1 MSIITD
7 RSAQGLERDTVI
19 KERPAQAPL
28 ALVPGVQ
35 DAVPEVQPLADVMLE
50 PLVRDTLLEDLG
62 RAGDLT
68 SNLIIPAEATSD
80 LRLVAREA
88 GVLAGLDLAR
98 LAFRLM
104 DPGIVFQPQLRD
116 GARLKPGD
124 EIAVVAGPARAI
136 LSAERTA
143 LNFLGHLSGV
153 ATATARIADLIRPYG
168 TRVTCTR
175 KTLPG
180 LRMVQ
185 KYAVRV
191 GGGSNH
197 RYGLDDAILIK
208 DNHVAVAGGVKAA
221 IERARRNAGHM
232 VAIELEVDTLEQL
245 KEGLDAGA
253 NIVLLD
259 NMPPEML
266 RTAVGIVDGRAIT
279 EASGRV
285 TLETAVDIAR
295 AGVDYI
301 AVGAITHSVAV
312 LDIGLDVLPAQ
323 SMAAQRPSR
332 IAGAGHA

>member
-1 MSIITD
+1 MSIIKEEQSPVQALAVEAMTD
-7 RSAQGLERDTVI
+7 QHVA
-19 KERPAQAPL
+19 
-28 ALVPGVQ
+28 
-35 DAVPEVQPLADVMLE
+35 PLADVMLE
-50 PLVRDTLLEDLG
+50 PLLRQTLLEDLG

-68 SNLIIPAEATSD
+68 SNLIIPADATAS
-80 LRLVAREA
+80 LKIAARTE
-88 GVLAGLDLAR
+88 GVLAGIDLAR
-98 LAFRLM
+98 IAFALM
-104 DPGIVFQPQLRD
+104 DPSIRFEPRLRD
-116 GARLKPGD
+116 GARLKAGD
-124 EIAVVAGPARAI
+124 ELARVEGPARAI

-153 ATATARIADLIRPYG
+153 ATATARIADAIRPYG

-197 RYGLDDAILIK
+197 RYGLDDAVLIK
-208 DNHVAVAGGVKAA
+208 DNHVAVAGGVRAA
-221 IERARRNAGHM
+221 VERARQGAGHM

-245 KEGLDAGA
+245 AEGLDAGV

-259 NMPPEML
+259 NMSPEML
-266 RTAVGIVDGRAIT
+266 REAVRLVDGRAVT

-285 TLETAVDIAR
+285 TADTAVAMAQ

-312 LDIGLDVLPAQ
+312 LDIGLDVVTDA
-323 SMAAQRPSR
+323 SH
-332 IAGAGHA
+332 G

>member
-1 MSIITD
+1 MSINNAGNTFVG
-7 RSAQGLERDTVI
+7 AG
-19 KERPAQAPL
+19 
-28 ALVPGVQ
+28 
-35 DAVPEVQPLADVMLE
+35 LADVMLE
-50 PLVRDTLLEDLG
+50 PIVRQTLKEDLG

-68 SNLIIPAEATSD
+68 SQLIIPADVSAS
-80 LRLVAREA
+80 LQLAAREA

-98 LAFRLM
+98 LAFHLM
-104 DPGIVFQPQLRD
+104 DPAIEFRPLLRD
-116 GARLKPGD
+116 GARLQPGD
-124 EIAVVAGPARAI
+124 VIATVQGPARAI

-143 LNFLGHLSGV
+143 LNFLGHLCGV
-153 ATATARIADLIRPYG
+153 ATATARFADLIRPYG

-208 DNHVAVAGGVKAA
+208 DNHVAVAGGVRAA
-221 IERARRNAGHM
+221 VERARQGAGHM

-245 KEGLDAGA
+245 QEGLDAGA
-253 NIVLLD
+253 NIILLD
-259 NMPPEML
+259 NMLPDML
-266 RTAVGIVDGRAIT
+266 RTAVKIVDGRAVT

-285 TLETAVDIAR
+285 SLDTAVDIAQT
-295 AGVDYI
+295 GVDFI

-312 LDIGLDVLPAQ
+312 LDIGLDE
-323 SMAAQRPSR
+323 
-332 IAGAGHA
+332 AGAGRTSSSTGNGGHA

>member
-1 MSIITD
+1 MSIINEKQSPVQALAVEAMTD
-7 RSAQGLERDTVI
+7 QHVA
-19 KERPAQAPL
+19 
-28 ALVPGVQ
+28 
-35 DAVPEVQPLADVMLE
+35 PLADVMLE
-50 PLVRDTLLEDLG
+50 PLLRQTLLEDLG

-68 SNLIIPAEATSD
+68 SNLIIPADATAS
-80 LRLVAREA
+80 LKIAARTE
-88 GVLAGLDLAR
+88 GVLAGIDLAR
-98 LAFRLM
+98 IAFALM
-104 DPGIVFQPQLRD
+104 DPSIRFEPWLRD
-116 GARLKPGD
+116 GARLKAGD
-124 EIAVVAGPARAI
+124 ELARVEGPARAI

-153 ATATARIADLIRPYG
+153 ATATARIADAIRPYG

-197 RYGLDDAILIK
+197 RYGLDDAVLIK
-208 DNHVAVAGGVKAA
+208 DNHVAVAGGVRAA
-221 IERARRNAGHM
+221 VERARQGAGHM

-245 KEGLDAGA
+245 AEGLDAGVK
-253 NIVLLD
+253 IVLLD
-259 NMPPEML
+259 NMSPEML
-266 RTAVGIVDGRAIT
+266 REAVRLVDGRAVT

-285 TLETAVDIAR
+285 TADTAVAMAQ

-312 LDIGLDVLPAQ
+312 LDIGLDVVTDA
-323 SMAAQRPSR
+323 SH
-332 IAGAGHA
+332 G

>member
-1 MSIITD
+1 MSIIIDRPASPKAGTAT
-7 RSAQGLERDTVI
+7 RSAPPD
-19 KERPAQAPL
+19 AAASAAWDL
-28 ALVPGVQ
+28 A
-35 DAVPEVQPLADVMLE
+35 PLADVMLE
-50 PLVRDTLLEDLG
+50 PLVRQTLQEDLG

-68 SNLIIPAEATSD
+68 SNLLIPADAQAC
-80 LRLVAREA
+80 LRMVAREA
-88 GVLAGLDLAR
+88 GVLAGIDLAR
-98 LAFRLM
+98 LAFALM
-104 DPGIVFQPQLRD
+104 DGRIVFEALLAD

-124 EIAVVAGPARAI
+124 PIAVVRGPARAI

-143 LNFLGHLSGV
+143 LNFMGHLSGV
-153 ATATARIADLIRPYG
+153 ATATARIADVIRPYG

-208 DNHVAVAGGVKAA
+208 DNHVAVAGSVRAA
-221 IERARRNAGHM
+221 VERARRGAGHM

-245 KEGLDAGA
+245 KEGLDAGVD
-253 NIVLLD
+253 IVLLD
-259 NMPPEML
+259 NMSPDML
-266 RTAVGIVDGRAIT
+266 RTAVSMVNGRAVT

-285 TLETAVDIAR
+285 SLEAAAAIAA

-312 LDIGLDVLPAQ
+312 LDIGLDV
-323 SMAAQRPSR
+323 AADESH
-332 IAGAGHA
+332 G

>member
-1 MSIITD
+1 MSIISEAIVPAAAGAASHAGA
-7 RSAQGLERDTVI
+7 SAPTQEWDV
-19 KERPAQAPL
+19 A
-28 ALVPGVQ
+28 
-35 DAVPEVQPLADVMLE
+35 PLADVMLE
-50 PLVRDTLLEDLG
+50 PLVRQTLREDLG

-68 SNLIIPAEATSD
+68 SNLIIPAQATAK
-80 LRLVAREA
+80 LRLAAREE
-88 GVLAGLDLAR
+88 GVLAGMDLAR
-98 LAFRLM
+98 LAFALM
-104 DPGIVFQPQLRD
+104 DARIEFRPLLRD
-116 GARLKPGD
+116 GARLRQGD
-124 EIAVVAGPARAI
+124 VLATVEGPAREI

-153 ATATARIADLIRPYG
+153 ASATARIADVIRPYG

-221 IERARRNAGHM
+221 VERARRGAGHM

-245 KEGLDAGA
+245 KEGLEAGV

-259 NMPPEML
+259 NMPPDML
-266 RTAVGIVDGRAIT
+266 RAAVRMVNGRAVT

-285 TLETAVDIAR
+285 TPQAVKAIAQ

-301 AVGAITHSVAV
+301 AIGAITHSVAV
-312 LDIGLDVLPAQ
+312 LDIGLDAVE
-323 SMAAQRPSR
+323 
-332 IAGAGHA
+332 AGDHA

>member
-1 MSIITD
+1 MSII
-7 RSAQGLERDTVI
+7 SEAIV
-19 KERPAQAPL
+19 PAAAGAASHAGASGPTQEWDVA
-28 ALVPGVQ
+28 
-35 DAVPEVQPLADVMLE
+35 PLADVMLE
-50 PLVRDTLLEDLG
+50 PLVRQTLREDLG

-68 SNLIIPAEATSD
+68 SNLIIPAQATAK
-80 LRLVAREA
+80 LRLAAREE
-88 GVLAGLDLAR
+88 GVLAGMDLAQ
-98 LAFRLM
+98 LAFALM
-104 DPGIVFQPQLRD
+104 DARIEFRPLLRD
-116 GARLKPGD
+116 GARLRQGD
-124 EIAVVAGPARAI
+124 VLATVEGPAREI

-153 ATATARIADLIRPYG
+153 ASATARIADVIRPYG

-221 IERARRNAGHM
+221 VERARRGAGHM

-245 KEGLDAGA
+245 KEGLEAGV

-259 NMPPEML
+259 NMPPDML
-266 RTAVGIVDGRAIT
+266 RAAVRMVNGRAVT

-285 TLETAVDIAR
+285 TPQTVKAIAQ

-301 AVGAITHSVAV
+301 AIGAITHSVAV
-312 LDIGLDVLPAQ
+312 LDIGLDAVE
-323 SMAAQRPSR
+323 
-332 IAGAGHA
+332 AGDHA

>member
-1 MSIITD
+1 MSIISEAPTIGSVE
-7 RSAQGLERDTVI
+7 SASPSISGTEWDV
-19 KERPAQAPL
+19 AA
-28 ALVPGVQ
+28 
-35 DAVPEVQPLADVMLE
+35 LADVLLE
-50 PLVRDTLLEDLG
+50 PLVRQTLQEDLG

-68 SNLIIPAEATSD
+68 SNLIIPADATAR
-80 LRLVAREA
+80 LRLAAREE
-88 GVLAGLDLAR
+88 GVLAGMSLAR
-98 LAFRLM
+98 LAFGLM
-104 DPGIVFQPQLRD
+104 DARIEFRSLMQD
-116 GARLKPGD
+116 GARIRPGD
-124 EIAVVAGPARAI
+124 VLALVEGPARAI

-153 ATATARIADLIRPYG
+153 ASATARIADLIRPYG

-208 DNHVAVAGGVKAA
+208 DNHVAVAGGVQAA
-221 IERARRNAGHM
+221 VQRARQGAGHM

-245 KEGLDAGA
+245 QEGLDAGV

-259 NMPPEML
+259 NMSPDML
-266 RTAVGIVDGRAIT
+266 RAAVRMVDGRAVT

-285 TLETAVDIAR
+285 TPQTVKAIAE

-301 AVGAITHSVAV
+301 AIGAITHSVAV
-312 LDIGLDVLPAQ
+312 LDIGLDALEADH
-323 SMAAQRPSR
+323 
-332 IAGAGHA
+332 HA

>member
-1 MSIITD
+1 MSIINEKQSPVQALAVEAMTD
-7 RSAQGLERDTVI
+7 QHVA
-19 KERPAQAPL
+19 
-28 ALVPGVQ
+28 
-35 DAVPEVQPLADVMLE
+35 PLADVMLE
-50 PLVRDTLLEDLG
+50 PLLRQTLLEDLG

-68 SNLIIPAEATSD
+68 SNLIIPADASAS
-80 LRLVAREA
+80 LKIAARTE
-88 GVLAGLDLAR
+88 GVLAGIDLAR
-98 LAFRLM
+98 IAFALM
-104 DPGIVFQPQLRD
+104 DPSIRFEPRLRD
-116 GARLKPGD
+116 GARLKAGD
-124 EIAVVAGPARAI
+124 ELARVEGPARAI

-153 ATATARIADLIRPYG
+153 ATATARIADAIRPYG

-197 RYGLDDAILIK
+197 RYGLDDAVLIK
-208 DNHVAVAGGVKAA
+208 DNHVAVAGGVRAA
-221 IERARRNAGHM
+221 VERARQGAGHM

-245 KEGLDAGA
+245 AEGLDAGV

-259 NMPPEML
+259 NMSPEML
-266 RTAVGIVDGRAIT
+266 REAVRLVDGRAVT

-285 TLETAVDIAR
+285 TADTAVAMAQ

-312 LDIGLDVLPAQ
+312 LDIGLDVVTDA
-323 SMAAQRPSR
+323 SH
-332 IAGAGHA
+332 G

>member
-1 MSIITD
+1 MSIIKEKQSPVQALAVEAMTD
-7 RSAQGLERDTVI
+7 QHVA
-19 KERPAQAPL
+19 
-28 ALVPGVQ
+28 
-35 DAVPEVQPLADVMLE
+35 PLADVMLE
-50 PLVRDTLLEDLG
+50 PLLRQTLLEDLG

-68 SNLIIPAEATSD
+68 SNLIIPADATAS
-80 LRLVAREA
+80 LKIAARTE
-88 GVLAGLDLAR
+88 GVLAGIDLAR
-98 LAFRLM
+98 IAFALM
-104 DPGIVFQPQLRD
+104 DPSIRFEPRLRD
-116 GARLKPGD
+116 GARLKAGD
-124 EIAVVAGPARAI
+124 ELARVEGPARAI

-153 ATATARIADLIRPYG
+153 ATATARIADAIRPYG

-197 RYGLDDAILIK
+197 RYGLDDAVLIK
-208 DNHVAVAGGVKAA
+208 DNHVAVAGGVRAA
-221 IERARRNAGHM
+221 VERARQGAGHM

-245 KEGLDAGA
+245 AEGLDAGVK
-253 NIVLLD
+253 IVLLD
-259 NMPPEML
+259 NMSPEML
-266 RTAVGIVDGRAIT
+266 REAVRLVDGRAVT

-285 TLETAVDIAR
+285 TADTAVAMAQ

-312 LDIGLDVLPAQ
+312 LDIGLDVVTDA
-323 SMAAQRPSR
+323 SH
-332 IAGAGHA
+332 G

>member
-1 MSIITD
+1 MSIILD
-7 RSAQGLERDTVI
+7 
-19 KERPAQAPL
+19 APL
-28 ALVPGVQ
+28 PVEQ
-35 DAVPEVQPLADVMLE
+35 DRAVPLAEGDIPRQSGAAASEMSIDEVPPLADVLLE
-50 PLVRDTLLEDLG
+50 PLVRQTLQEDLG

-68 SNLIIPAEATSD
+68 SNLIIPADAQAT
-80 LRLVAREA
+80 LRMVAREP
-88 GVLAGLDLAR
+88 GVLAGIDLAR
-98 LAFRLM
+98 IAFALM
-104 DPGIVFQPQLRD
+104 DGRIAFHARLRD
-116 GARLKPGD
+116 GARMKPGD
-124 EIAVVAGPARAI
+124 EIAVVRGPARAI

-153 ATATARIADLIRPYG
+153 ATATARIADRIRPYG

-208 DNHVAVAGGVKAA
+208 DNHIAVAGGVRAA
-221 IERARRNAGHM
+221 VERARRGAGHM

-245 KEGLDAGA
+245 REGLEAGA

-259 NMPPEML
+259 NMTPDML
-266 RTAVGIVDGRAIT
+266 REAVRLVDGRAVT

-285 TLETAVDIAR
+285 SLESAAAIAE

-312 LDIGLDVLPAQ
+312 LDIGLDAVVEG
-323 SMAAQRPSR
+323 S
-332 IAGAGHA
+332 HA

>member
-1 MSIITD
+1 MSINNG
-7 RSAQGLERDTVI
+7 SAI
-19 KERPAQAPL
+19 AQETGSPNGQRN
-28 ALVPGVQ
+28 VP
-35 DAVPEVQPLADVMLE
+35 PLADVMLE
-50 PLVRDTLLEDLG
+50 PLLRQTLLEDLG

-68 SNLIIPAEATSD
+68 SNLIIPAEERAH

-88 GVLAGLDLAR
+88 GVLAGMDLAR
-98 LAFRLM
+98 LAFKLM
-104 DPGIVFQPQLRD
+104 DPDIQFTTLLQD
-116 GARLKPGD
+116 GARLQPG
-124 EIAVVAGPARAI
+124 VALATVEGPARAI

-153 ATATARIADLIRPYG
+153 ATATARIADAIRPYG
-168 TRVTCTR
+168 TQVTCTR

-208 DNHVAVAGGVKAA
+208 DNHVAVAGGVRAA
-221 IERARRNAGHM
+221 VERARQAAGHM
-232 VAIELEVDTLEQL
+232 VAIELEVDTLDQL
-245 KEGLDAGA
+245 KEGLEAGA
-253 NIVLLD
+253 RIILLD
-259 NMPPEML
+259 NMSPELL
-266 RTAVGIVDGRAIT
+266 REAVAIVDGRAVT

-285 TLETAVDIAR
+285 TPESAVAIAQ

-312 LDIGLDVLPAQ
+312 LDIGLDVAMEG
-323 SMAAQRPSR
+323 S
-332 IAGAGHA
+332 HV

>member
-1 MSIITD
+1 MSIIKEKQSPVQALAVEAMTD
-7 RSAQGLERDTVI
+7 QHVA
-19 KERPAQAPL
+19 
-28 ALVPGVQ
+28 
-35 DAVPEVQPLADVMLE
+35 PLADVMLE
-50 PLVRDTLLEDLG
+50 PLLRQTLLEDLG

-68 SNLIIPAEATSD
+68 SNLIIPADATAS
-80 LRLVAREA
+80 LKIAARME
-88 GVLAGLDLAR
+88 GVLAGIDLAR
-98 LAFRLM
+98 IAFALM
-104 DPGIVFQPQLRD
+104 DPSIRFEPRLRD
-116 GARLKPGD
+116 GARLKAGD
-124 EIAVVAGPARAI
+124 ELARVEGPARAI

-153 ATATARIADLIRPYG
+153 ATATARIADAIRPYG

-197 RYGLDDAILIK
+197 RYGLDDAVLIK
-208 DNHVAVAGGVKAA
+208 DNHVAVAGGVRAA
-221 IERARRNAGHM
+221 VERARQGAGHM

-245 KEGLDAGA
+245 AEGLDAGV

-259 NMPPEML
+259 NMSPEML
-266 RTAVGIVDGRAIT
+266 REAVRLVDGRAVT

-285 TLETAVDIAR
+285 TADTAVAMAQ

-312 LDIGLDVLPAQ
+312 LDIGLDVVTDA
-323 SMAAQRPSR
+323 SH
-332 IAGAGHA
+332 G

>member
-1 MSIITD
+1 MSINKDVPVVEDAGPVDAAGTPSD
-7 RSAQGLERDTVI
+7 
-19 KERPAQAPL
+19 PL
-28 ALVPGVQ
+28 DIAL
-35 DAVPEVQPLADVMLE
+35 PEVPPLADVMLE
-50 PLVRDTLLEDLG
+50 PLVRNTLQEDLG

-68 SNLIIPAEATSD
+68 SNLIIPAQARTC
-80 LRLVAREA
+80 LRFVAREC

-104 DPGIVFQPQLRD
+104 DPSIRFLPLMRD
-116 GARLKPGD
+116 GQRLNRGD
-124 EIAVVAGPARAI
+124 IIATVEGPARAI

-143 LNFLGHLSGV
+143 LNFMGHLSGV
-153 ATATARIADLIRPYG
+153 ATATARIADVIRPYG
-168 TRVTCTR
+168 AKVTCTR

-208 DNHVAVAGGVKAA
+208 DNHVAVAGGVRQAV
-221 IERARRNAGHM
+221 ERARKAAGHM

-245 KEGLDAGA
+245 EEGIAAGA
-253 NIVLLD
+253 NIILLD
-259 NMPPEML
+259 NMSPDTL
-266 RTAVGIVDGRAIT
+266 REAVRIVNGRAVT

-285 TLETAVDIAR
+285 TLDTVADVAR
-295 AGVDYI
+295 SGVDYI

-312 LDIGLDVLPAQ
+312 LDIGLDEV
-323 SMAAQRPSR
+323 SDDVS
-332 IAGAGHA
+332 GSGGEHGNV

>member
-1 MSIITD
+1 MS
-7 RSAQGLERDTVI
+7 
-19 KERPAQAPL
+19 
-28 ALVPGVQ
+28 
-35 DAVPEVQPLADVMLE
+35 PLADVMLE
-50 PLVRDTLLEDLG
+50 PLVRQTLLEDLG

-68 SNLIIPAEATSD
+68 SNLIIPADAYSC
-80 LRLVAREA
+80 LRLTARET
-88 GVLAGLDLAR
+88 GVLAGMDLAR
-98 LAFRLM
+98 LAFALM
-104 DPGIVFQPQLRD
+104 DARIAFQPLLRD
-116 GARLKPGD
+116 GARLQPGD
-124 EIAVVAGPARAI
+124 VLATVEGPAREI

-153 ATATARIADLIRPYG
+153 ASATARIADAIRPYG

-208 DNHVAVAGGVKAA
+208 DNHVAVAGGVRAA
-221 IERARRNAGHM
+221 VERARQAAGHM
-232 VAIELEVDTLEQL
+232 VAIELEVDTLDQL
-245 KEGLDAGA
+245 KEGLEAGA
-253 NIVLLD
+253 TIILLD
-259 NMPPEML
+259 NMSPEML
-266 RTAVGIVDGRAIT
+266 GEAVRLVNGRAVT

-285 TLETAVDIAR
+285 TPQTAVAIAQ

-312 LDIGLDVLPAQ
+312 LDIGLDVALED
-323 SMAAQRPSR
+323 
-332 IAGAGHA
+332 GHA

>member
-1 MSIITD
+1 MSINKDVPVVEDAGPVDAAGTPSD
-7 RSAQGLERDTVI
+7 
-19 KERPAQAPL
+19 PL
-28 ALVPGVQ
+28 DIAL
-35 DAVPEVQPLADVMLE
+35 PEVPPLADVMLE
-50 PLVRDTLLEDLG
+50 PLVRNTLQEDLG

-68 SNLIIPAEATSD
+68 SNLIIPAQARTC
-80 LRLVAREA
+80 LRFVARER

-104 DPGIVFQPQLRD
+104 DPSIRFLPLMRD
-116 GARLKPGD
+116 GQRLNRGD
-124 EIAVVAGPARAI
+124 IIATVEGPARAI

-143 LNFLGHLSGV
+143 LNFMGHLSGV
-153 ATATARIADLIRPYG
+153 ATATARIADVIRPYG
-168 TRVTCTR
+168 AKVTCTR

-208 DNHVAVAGGVKAA
+208 DNHVAVAGGVRQAV
-221 IERARRNAGHM
+221 ERARKAAGHM

-245 KEGLDAGA
+245 EEGLAAGA
-253 NIVLLD
+253 NIILLD
-259 NMPPEML
+259 NMSPDTL
-266 RTAVGIVDGRAIT
+266 REAVRIVNGRAVT

-285 TLETAVDIAR
+285 TLDTVADVAR
-295 AGVDYI
+295 SGVDYI

-312 LDIGLDVLPAQ
+312 LDIGLDEV
-323 SMAAQRPSR
+323 SDDVS
-332 IAGAGHA
+332 GSGGEDGNV

>member
-1 MSIITD
+1 MSIIKEKQSPVQALAVEAMTD
-7 RSAQGLERDTVI
+7 QHVA
-19 KERPAQAPL
+19 
-28 ALVPGVQ
+28 
-35 DAVPEVQPLADVMLE
+35 PLADVMLE
-50 PLVRDTLLEDLG
+50 PLLRQTLLEDLG

-68 SNLIIPAEATSD
+68 SNLIIPADATAS
-80 LRLVAREA
+80 LKIAARTE
-88 GVLAGLDLAR
+88 GVLAGIDLAR
-98 LAFRLM
+98 IAFALM
-104 DPGIVFQPQLRD
+104 DPSIRFEPRLRD
-116 GARLKPGD
+116 GARLKAGD
-124 EIAVVAGPARAI
+124 ELARVEGPARAI

-153 ATATARIADLIRPYG
+153 ATATARIADAIRPYG

-197 RYGLDDAILIK
+197 RYGLDDAVLIK
-208 DNHVAVAGGVKAA
+208 DNHVAVAGGVRAA
-221 IERARRNAGHM
+221 VERARQGAGHM

-245 KEGLDAGA
+245 AEGLDAGV

-259 NMPPEML
+259 NMSPEML
-266 RTAVGIVDGRAIT
+266 REAVRLVDGRAVT

-285 TLETAVDIAR
+285 TADTAVAMAQ

-312 LDIGLDVLPAQ
+312 LDIGLDVVTDA
-323 SMAAQRPSR
+323 SH
-332 IAGAGHA
+332 G

>member
-1 MSIITD
+1 MFD
-7 RSAQGLERDTVI
+7 KSAEGRCVGLSHADAALAAEVI
-19 KERPAQAPL
+19 
-28 ALVPGVQ
+28 
-35 DAVPEVQPLADVMLE
+35 PLADVMLE
-50 PLVRDTLLEDLG
+50 PLVRQTLLEDLG

-68 SNLIIPAEATSD
+68 SNLIIPAQATAS
-80 LRLVAREA
+80 LRLVAREE
-88 GVLAGLDLAR
+88 GVLAGMDLAR
-98 LAFRLM
+98 IAFALM
-104 DPGIVFQPQLRD
+104 DGGIAFH
-116 GARLKPGD
+116 ARLTDGSRLHPGD
-124 EIAVVAGPARAI
+124 VLATVQGPARAI

-153 ATATARIADLIRPYG
+153 ATATARIADRIRPYG
-168 TRVTCTR
+168 TQVTCTR

-208 DNHVAVAGGVKAA
+208 DNHVAVAGSVRAA
-221 IERARRNAGHM
+221 VERARQGAGHM

-245 KEGLDAGA
+245 REGLDAGV

-259 NMPPEML
+259 NMSPEML
-266 RTAVGIVDGRAIT
+266 REAVRIVNGRAVI

-285 TLETAVDIAR
+285 TPQTAVAIAQ

-301 AVGAITHSVAV
+301 AIGAITHSVAV
-312 LDIGLDVLPAQ
+312 LDIGLDAVVEQHHGQA
-323 SMAAQRPSR
+323 
-332 IAGAGHA
+332 

>member
-1 MSIITD
+1 MSITIDVPTTVEAGSAD
-7 RSAQGLERDTVI
+7 RQVVAHTAIGTAWDV
-19 KERPAQAPL
+19 A
-28 ALVPGVQ
+28 
-35 DAVPEVQPLADVMLE
+35 PLADVMLE
-50 PLVRDTLLEDLG
+50 PLVRQTLLEDLG

-68 SNLIIPAEATSD
+68 SNLIIPAEAD
-80 LRLVAREA
+80 ACLRMVAREP
-88 GVLAGLDLAR
+88 GVLAGIDLAR
-98 LAFRLM
+98 LAFALM
-104 DPGIVFQPQLRD
+104 DDRIEFRALRAD
-116 GARLKPGD
+116 GVRLRPGD
-124 EIAVVAGPARAI
+124 HIAVVRGPARAI

-153 ATATARIADLIRPYG
+153 ATATARIADVIRPYG

-208 DNHVAVAGGVKAA
+208 DNHVAVAGGVRAA
-221 IERARRNAGHM
+221 VERARRGAGHM

-245 KEGLDAGA
+245 REGLDAGVD
-253 NIVLLD
+253 IVLLD
-259 NMPPEML
+259 NMSPDML
-266 RTAVGIVDGRAIT
+266 RAAVRMVNGRAVT

-285 TLETAVDIAR
+285 SLPAAAAIAE

-312 LDIGLDVLPAQ
+312 LDIGLDVVAE
-323 SMAAQRPSR
+323 AHH
-332 IAGAGHA
+332 G

>member
-1 MSIITD
+1 
-7 RSAQGLERDTVI
+7 
-19 KERPAQAPL
+19 
-28 ALVPGVQ
+28 
-35 DAVPEVQPLADVMLE
+35 MLE
-50 PLVRDTLLEDLG
+50 PLVRNTLQEDLG

-68 SNLIIPAEATSD
+68 SNLIIPAQARTC
-80 LRLVAREA
+80 LRFVARER

-104 DPGIVFQPQLRD
+104 DPSIRFLPLMRD
-116 GARLKPGD
+116 GQRLNRGD
-124 EIAVVAGPARAI
+124 IIATVEGPARAI

-143 LNFLGHLSGV
+143 LNFMGHLSGV
-153 ATATARIADLIRPYG
+153 ATATARIADVIRPYG
-168 TRVTCTR
+168 AKVTCTR

-208 DNHVAVAGGVKAA
+208 DNHVAVAGGVRQAV
-221 IERARRNAGHM
+221 ERARKAAGHM

-245 KEGLDAGA
+245 EEGLAAGA
-253 NIVLLD
+253 NIILLD
-259 NMPPEML
+259 NMSPDTL
-266 RTAVGIVDGRAIT
+266 REAVRIVNGRAVT

-285 TLETAVDIAR
+285 TLDTVADVAR
-295 AGVDYI
+295 SGVDYI

-312 LDIGLDVLPAQ
+312 LDIGLDEV
-323 SMAAQRPSR
+323 SDDVS
-332 IAGAGHA
+332 GSGGEHGNV

>member
-1 MSIITD
+1 MSIITEMPIQEKP
-7 RSAQGLERDTVI
+7 RQGRGERQRHARANEAVAAGLE
-19 KERPAQAPL
+19 PL
-28 ALVPGVQ
+28 IEVP
-35 DAVPEVQPLADVMLE
+35 PLADVMLE
-50 PLVRDTLLEDLG
+50 PLVRETLREDLG

-68 SNLIIPAEATSD
+68 SNLIIPAEARAR
-80 LRLVAREA
+80 LRLAAREA

-98 LAFRLM
+98 LAFALM
-104 DPGIVFQPQLRD
+104 DPRIEFRPLTRD
-116 GARLKPGD
+116 GARLNPGD
-124 EIAVVAGPARAI
+124 ELATVEGPARAI

-153 ATATARIADLIRPYG
+153 ATATARIADAIRPYG

-208 DNHVAVAGGVKAA
+208 DNHIAVAGGVGAA
-221 IERARRNAGHM
+221 VERARRAAGHM
-232 VAIELEVDTLEQL
+232 VAIELEVDTLDQL
-245 KEGLDAGA
+245 REGLAAGA
-253 NIVLLD
+253 NIILLD
-259 NMPPEML
+259 NMPPDVL
-266 RTAVGIVDGRAIT
+266 RAAVSMVDGRAVT

-285 TLETAVDIAR
+285 TPQSAVAIAQ

-301 AVGAITHSVAV
+301 AVGAITHSVSV
-312 LDIGLDVLPAQ
+312 LDIGLDVAVD
-323 SMAAQRPSR
+323 AY
-332 IAGAGHA
+332 HA

>member
-1 MSIITD
+1 MSINKD
-7 RSAQGLERDTVI
+7 VPVVEDV
-19 KERPAQAPL
+19 RPVDAAGRPSDPL
-28 ALVPGVQ
+28 DIAL
-35 DAVPEVQPLADVMLE
+35 PEVPPLADVMLE
-50 PLVRDTLLEDLG
+50 PLVRNTLQEDLG

-68 SNLIIPAEATSD
+68 SNLIIPAQARTC
-80 LRLVAREA
+80 LRFVARER

-104 DPGIVFQPQLRD
+104 DPSIRFLPLMRD
-116 GARLKPGD
+116 GQRLNRGD
-124 EIAVVAGPARAI
+124 IIATVEGPARAI

-143 LNFLGHLSGV
+143 LNFMGHLSGV
-153 ATATARIADLIRPYG
+153 ATATARIADVIRPYG
-168 TRVTCTR
+168 AKVTCTR

-208 DNHVAVAGGVKAA
+208 DNHVAVAGGVRQAV
-221 IERARRNAGHM
+221 ERARKAAGHM

-245 KEGLDAGA
+245 EEGLAAGA
-253 NIVLLD
+253 NIILLD
-259 NMPPEML
+259 NMSPDTL
-266 RTAVGIVDGRAIT
+266 REAVRIVNGRAVT

-285 TLETAVDIAR
+285 TLDTVADVAR
-295 AGVDYI
+295 SGVDYI

-312 LDIGLDVLPAQ
+312 LDIGLDEV
-323 SMAAQRPSR
+323 SDDVS
-332 IAGAGHA
+332 GSGGEHGNV

>member
-1 MSIITD
+1 MSIIKEKQSPVQALAVEATTD
-7 RSAQGLERDTVI
+7 QHVA
-19 KERPAQAPL
+19 
-28 ALVPGVQ
+28 
-35 DAVPEVQPLADVMLE
+35 PLADVMLE
-50 PLVRDTLLEDLG
+50 PLLRQTLLEDLG

-68 SNLIIPAEATSD
+68 SNLIIPADATAS
-80 LRLVAREA
+80 LKIAARTE
-88 GVLAGLDLAR
+88 GVLAGIDLAR
-98 LAFRLM
+98 IAFALM
-104 DPGIVFQPQLRD
+104 DPSIRFEPRLRD
-116 GARLKPGD
+116 GARLKAGD
-124 EIAVVAGPARAI
+124 ELARVEGPARAI

-153 ATATARIADLIRPYG
+153 ATATARIADAIRPYG

-197 RYGLDDAILIK
+197 RYGLDDAVLIK
-208 DNHVAVAGGVKAA
+208 DNHVAVAGGVRAA
-221 IERARRNAGHM
+221 VERARQGAGHM

-245 KEGLDAGA
+245 AEGLDAGV

-259 NMPPEML
+259 NMSPEML
-266 RTAVGIVDGRAIT
+266 REAVRLVDGRAVT

-285 TLETAVDIAR
+285 TADTAVAMAQ

-312 LDIGLDVLPAQ
+312 LDIGLDVVTDA
-323 SMAAQRPSR
+323 SH
-332 IAGAGHA
+332 G